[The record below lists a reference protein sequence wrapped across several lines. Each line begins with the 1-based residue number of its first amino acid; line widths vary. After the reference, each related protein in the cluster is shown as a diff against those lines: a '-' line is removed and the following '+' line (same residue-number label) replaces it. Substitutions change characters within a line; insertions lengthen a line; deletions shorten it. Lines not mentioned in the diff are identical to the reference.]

1 MQKTAKER
9 IREWVMLYLEDRRE
23 ELEYDSI
30 EELISS
36 RLWTYFY
43 RDDVEYEINDMLESD
58 YLDWLCL
65 STNTIWTDSDPYVI
79 VFWRIDYKHNSS
91 RIIVN
96 NSRDVDDFVFDSVD
110 DIVDWIDEMYWEFIT
125 IQEELKQHFIS

>member
-30 EELISS
+30 EEFVSS

-43 RDDVEYEINDMLESD
+43 RDDVEYEISDMLESS
-58 YLDWLCL
+58 YLDWLWL

-79 VFWRIDYKHNSS
+79 VFWRIECKKPH

-96 NSRDVDDFVFDSVD
+96 NSKDVDDFVFNSVD
-110 DIVDWIDEMYWEFIT
+110 EIVDWVDEMYWDLIT
-125 IQEELKQHFIS
+125 IQEELKQHFTS